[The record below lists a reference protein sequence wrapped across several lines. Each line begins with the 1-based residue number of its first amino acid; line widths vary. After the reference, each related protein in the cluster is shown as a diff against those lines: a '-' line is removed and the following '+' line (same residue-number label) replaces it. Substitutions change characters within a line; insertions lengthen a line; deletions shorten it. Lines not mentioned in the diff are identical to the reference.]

1 MNNNEIN
8 PQLIYQSLLA
18 ETDQEAQ
25 EDYFVDP
32 RVAQYATRNAG
43 PSNVDVYTRR
53 QQTYADIA
61 EAAENK
67 IVIQPSTEIDSL
79 AVPVQDQ
86 PDMVDSNT
94 IVIVD
99 TAQRDW
105 TAQPDA
111 YSNVFSFTTQN
122 SSTYTANQVIPYYYN
137 NSNVPLSAYDYNYPA
152 LSMMFPQVNFIAN
165 NKPKMIDPTTGG
177 ITTLNTQ
184 WQKQGLLANVWGWR
198 LVYDGVT
205 GALKKF
211 PTTIN
216 PNDRVVY
223 FPVYNPVESRGAIIG
238 SDVFSNWGT
247 QTAAG
252 TFGTQLQLSNVKSM
266 KLARATLPVRRFD
279 AYNTDIFV
287 DKKFGLGSNSAMLLN
302 TFHAEPYILMSIS
315 NMQGQYYGA
324 DQVVQKSFAAL
335 VQQQR
340 SVFDATGGS
349 YLAQFQD
356 YYPWSDEAYKYDP
369 PLSQLSNINLTL
381 SNHNGKR
388 FSHLDDLNAITI
400 FFGTSATAAPVLNQ
414 QATGVGTLNF
424 LITRDIT
431 QPYTNLLPPN
441 TNNVFSPSDVRPGDE
456 ITMYKPMITRMQN
469 DPSCTPVL
477 SNFLNS
483 FATNNLLVTKVYY
496 FTGLPNIPLLDVA
509 VSFDAIVKTTTFND
523 TLLYYEGLNSL
534 LSGGATLP
542 TLTGM
547 NGYADLSGLDGFQY
561 LSLASNNNITFYDTS
576 AGISTV
582 NLSDTFGAPSYS
594 YPTPMM
600 NLNMQCTY
608 AFEVITTTADTA
620 QLSKIIPN

>member
-1 MNNNEIN
+1 MNNSEIN

-43 PSNVDVYTRR
+43 CNDVGVYARR

-61 EAAENK
+61 EATENK
-67 IVIQPSTEIDSL
+67 IAIQPSIDIDSL

-86 PDMVDSNT
+86 PDMVDSKT

-105 TAQPDA
+105 TVQPDA
-111 YSNVFSFTTQN
+111 YSNIFSFTTQN
-122 SSTYTANQVIPYYYN
+122 SSTYTANQVIPYYHN
-137 NSNVPLSAYDYNYPA
+137 NSNVPLAAYDYNYPA
-152 LSMMFPQVNFIAN
+152 SPMMFPQVNFIAN
-165 NKPKMIDPTTGG
+165 NKPKMINPTTGG
-177 ITTLNTQ
+177 IVTLNTP
-184 WQKQGLLANVWGWR
+184 WQNDGLLANVWGWR

-211 PTTIN
+211 PTPIN
-216 PNDRVVY
+216 PNDRVIY
-223 FPVYNPVESRGAIIG
+223 FPVYNPADSRGAIIG

-247 QTAAG
+247 QSAAG
-252 TFGTQLQLSNVKSM
+252 TFGAQLQLSNVKSM

-287 DKKFGLGSNSAMLLN
+287 DKTFGLASNSAMLLN

-324 DQVVQKSFAAL
+324 AQCVQTSFAAL
-335 VQQQR
+335 VQHQR
-340 SVFDATGGS
+340 SVFDATAGA

-400 FFGTSATAAPVLNQ
+400 FFGTSATAAPVSNQ
-414 QATGVGTLNF
+414 QATGIGTLNF
-424 LITRDIT
+424 LVTRDIL

-483 FATNNLLVTKVYY
+483 FANNNLLVTKVYY

-509 VSFDAIVKTTTFND
+509 LSFDAIVKTTTFND
-523 TLLYYEGLNSL
+523 TLIYYETLNAL
-534 LSGGATLP
+534 LSANVMP
-542 TLTGM
+542 TLSNVSTLEIS
-547 NGYADLSGLDGFQY
+547 NLSGFQY
-561 LSLASNNNITFYDTS
+561 LSLASNNSITYYEPS
-576 AGISTV
+576 IMNSNTV
-582 NLSDTFGAPSYS
+582 SLSDTFGAPAYS

-608 AFEVITTTADTA
+608 AFEVTTTTADTA